1 MLKKCEGVNMV
12 QVKQNIGILNAL
24 IRITCGLTI
33 LAWSTSKMVKRPWRD
48 SYLFMA
54 VMGAMKVG
62 EGIVRYCP
70 IVALYEKG
78 QDMIGKEEETDINQ
92 IQDQILPYNPT

>member
-1 MLKKCEGVNMV
+1 MLKKCEGVIIM

-48 SYLFMA
+48 SYLVMA

-70 IVALYEKG
+70 VTALFEKG
-78 QDMIGKEEETDINQ
+78 QDMMDKKEEGQ
-92 IQDQILPYNPT
+92 IQDQMVPYNPT